1 MRRRI
6 LATGLALVTLAVVAA
21 GPVAASGSHHKTFE
35 FDSMIGV
42 QRPFTGSTNPVRG
55 INGGGLPWVIGSAEG
70 ELSRSGRLEL
80 EIRHLVIDPNDPAAI
95 AAGLAGKNPIASF
108 RAVVSCANAD
118 GSFTN
123 VSSDPFPVTT
133 GLNGGSG
140 ELETKLMVPS
150 SCMDPMVF
158 VTSPGGAW
166 FARTNG

>member
-1 MRRRI
+1 MRRQI
-6 LATGLALVTLAVVAA
+6 LATGLALVTLAVVAV
-21 GPVAASGSHHKTFE
+21 GPVAASGSHRRTFE

-42 QRPFTGSTNPVRG
+42 QRPFTGSANPVRG

-80 EIRHLVIDPNDPAAI
+80 EVKHLVIDPNDATAI
-95 AAGLAGKNPIASF
+95 TAGLAGKNPIASF
-108 RAVVSCANAD
+108 RAVVSCANSD
-118 GSFTN
+118 GTFTN

-140 ELETKLMVPS
+140 ELETWLAVPS
-150 SCMDPMVF
+150 MCMDPMVF

-166 FARTNG
+166 FARTSG